1 MTLEEYIERGYITQF
16 VYTGKIDLFPKY
28 PPVYI
33 MFMKLTNFEDTMIPE
48 TSRRGRI
55 RFHTSPWIIIGSVAI
70 LLIVVVVLAYQNY
83 SREKKYMSRIL
94 SEKGAAIIK
103 AIEAGARTGMM
114 GMMWSGQQIQTLLE
128 ETARLPDVFYI
139 SVVNR
144 NGLVLASSNRG
155 LIGTQIS
162 GGLPEKGLDQP
173 EGTNWRYKRIDDQR
187 NAFEVYR
194 FFRPISHRD
203 AWMGDRMRHMMRGR
217 GMMMGSDNDW
227 GLPSA
232 NGDSDQIILVGLNPQ
247 SFEEGHRE
255 DIRNTAIISG
265 VLILLGIAGFIS
277 MFWMQGYRSAKKS
290 LQDTS
295 AIKDQ
300 VVASLPVG
308 LIATDKDGRIAF
320 YNSAAEG
327 ITGLDLAQARGKES
341 DTVLPRHLCGLK
353 ESLELGESI
362 SEKEMECEF
371 TENKIVPVSISA
383 SKIINEEDQFVG
395 QVLIIRDLGEVRRLQ
410 DEIRRT
416 EKLAAI
422 GGLAAGVA
430 HEIRNPLSSIKGI
443 ASYYKDKFEDGSEDK
458 EMAGVMI
465 EEVDRLSR
473 VISELLEFARPTK
486 LNLKPSNLNELL
498 KHSARLIEQE
508 ATAKNVQVQMDLNP
522 DSVRADVDPDRLT
535 QCFLNLYLN
544 ALQVM
549 ENGGQLTIRSSTRG
563 DDSVVIDIKDN
574 GAGISPDDLGKIFD
588 PYYTTKPKGTG
599 LGLPIVHKI
608 IEAHQG
614 QVKVRSTVGQGTVF
628 SIILPLKTV
637 K

>member
-1 MTLEEYIERGYITQF
+1 
-16 VYTGKIDLFPKY
+16 
-28 PPVYI
+28 
-33 MFMKLTNFEDTMIPE
+33 
-48 TSRRGRI
+48 
-55 RFHTSPWIIIGSVAI
+55 
-70 LLIVVVVLAYQNY
+70 
-83 SREKKYMSRIL
+83 
-94 SEKGAAIIK
+94 
-103 AIEAGARTGMM
+103 
-114 GMMWSGQQIQTLLE
+114 
-128 ETARLPDVFYI
+128 
-139 SVVNR
+139 
-144 NGLVLASSNRG
+144 
-155 LIGTQIS
+155 
-162 GGLPEKGLDQP
+162 
-173 EGTNWRYKRIDDQR
+173 
-187 NAFEVYR
+187 
-194 FFRPISHRD
+194 
-203 AWMGDRMRHMMRGR
+203 MGDRMRHMMRGR

-227 GLPSA
+227 SLPSA
-232 NGDSDQIILVGLNPQ
+232 NGDSDQIILVGLDPQ
-247 SFEEGHRE
+247 PFEEGRKE

-300 VVASLPVG
+300 VVTSLPVG

-320 YNSAAEG
+320 YNSAVER

-353 ESLELGESI
+353 ESLDLGESI

>member
-1 MTLEEYIERGYITQF
+1 ML
-16 VYTGKIDLFPKY
+16 KY
-28 PPVYI
+28 PLMRI
-33 MFMKLTNFEDTMIPE
+33 LFRRQENNEDAMISK
-48 TSRRGRI
+48 TSRRSRTSL
-55 RFHTSPWIIIGSVAI
+55 HTSPWIIIGSVGI

-103 AIEAGARTGMM
+103 AVEAGARTGMM
-114 GMMWSGQQIQTLLE
+114 GMMWGGQQVQTLLE

-139 SVVNR
+139 SVVDR
-144 NGLVLASSNRG
+144 NGLVLASSNRS
-155 LIGTQIS
+155 LIGTQMS
-162 GGLPEKGLDQP
+162 GGPSEKGLDQP
-173 EGTNWRYKRIDDQR
+173 DSTNWRYKRIDDQR

-194 FFRPISHRD
+194 SFRPVSHRD
-203 AWMGDRMRHMMRGR
+203 TWMGDRMRQMMQGRGR
-217 GMMMGSDNDW
+217 MMEPDNDW
-227 GLPSA
+227 CMPSA
-232 NGDSDQIILVGLNPQ
+232 SGDSDQIILVGLDPQ
-247 SFEEGHRE
+247 PFEEGRKE

-265 VLILLGIAGFIS
+265 VLILLGLAGFIS

-300 VVASLPVG
+300 VVTSLPVG
-308 LIATDKDGRIAF
+308 LIATDKDGKIAF
-320 YNSAAEG
+320 YNSAAER

-353 ESLELGESI
+353 ESLDLGESI

-383 SKIINEEDQFVG
+383 SKIINEEGQFVG

-410 DEIRRT
+410 DEIRRK

-443 ASYYKDKFEDGSEDK
+443 ASYYKSKFEDGSEDK

-486 LNLKPSNLNELL
+486 LNRKLSDMNELL
-498 KHSARLIEQE
+498 KHSTRLVEQE
-508 ATAKNVQVQMDLNP
+508 AAAKKVDIQLNLT
-522 DSVRADVDPDRLT
+522 SESIEADVDPDRLT
-535 QCFLNLYLN
+535 QCFLNLFLN
-544 ALQVM
+544 ALQAM
-549 ENGGQLTIRSSTRG
+549 ESGGRLTVSSSTG
-563 DDSVVIDIKDN
+563 ANGNVAIDIKDN
-574 GAGISPDDLGKIFD
+574 GSGISAEDLSKIFD
-588 PYYTTKPKGTG
+588 PYFTTKPKGTG
-599 LGLPIVHKI
+599 LGLAIVHKI

-614 QVKVRSTVGQGTVF
+614 QIKVRSTIGQGTVF
-628 SIILPLKTV
+628 SIALPLGDSKMRLS
-637 K
+637 